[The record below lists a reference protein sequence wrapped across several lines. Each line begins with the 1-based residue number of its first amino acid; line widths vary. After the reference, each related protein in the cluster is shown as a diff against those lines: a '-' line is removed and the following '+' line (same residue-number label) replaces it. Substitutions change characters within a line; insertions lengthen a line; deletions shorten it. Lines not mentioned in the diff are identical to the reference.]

1 MRDLKVKQLG
11 ELKVL
16 ILPDDLALLPV
27 DQLSYEIRE
36 NKLILDSQSA
46 AIRHDRELIEKRFT
60 DFAHDDWVD
69 KDEMIR
75 QFGCYGWG
83 K

>member
-16 ILPDDLALLPV
+16 ILPDDSDLVPG
-27 DQLSYEIRE
+27 DQLSYEIRD
-36 NKLILDSQSA
+36 NKLILDLQSA
-46 AIRHDRELIEKRFT
+46 AIRHNRELIEKSVT

-69 KDEMIR
+69 EDEMIR
-75 QFGCYGWG
+75 QFGRYGWG